1 MEHIAFF
8 MAKCSAL
15 ILTAPEAT
23 VWPVK
28 CFCENYLVEWE
39 TTSGREEDEGD
50 FSGKAV

>member
-15 ILTAPEAT
+15 ILTASEPT
-23 VWPVK
+23 VWPIK
-28 CFCENYLVEWE
+28 CFCENYLEWE
-39 TTSGREEDEGD
+39 TASGREEDERD